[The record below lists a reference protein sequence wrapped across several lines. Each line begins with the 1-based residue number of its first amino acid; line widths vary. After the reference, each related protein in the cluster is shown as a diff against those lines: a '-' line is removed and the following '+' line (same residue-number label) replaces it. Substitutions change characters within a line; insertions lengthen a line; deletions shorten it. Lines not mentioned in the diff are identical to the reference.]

1 MDTSNPIKTLVVDDS
16 VTYRMIMSNVVKSIP
31 GAELCGTAANGRIAL
46 DMLHQNPVELVL
58 MDIEMP
64 VMGGMETLQT
74 ILRDFPKT
82 SVILIS
88 GANRDHADLT
98 IRALEAGALDF
109 ISKPDEGSMTN
120 NMDTLRTRLSNVMQ
134 AFRSKRIL
142 PRSITPNRSA
152 IAVTPATAE
161 PPIRTASSIPSRF
174 DVITIGI
181 STGGP
186 NALTELIPA
195 LPANIGVP
203 ILIVQHMPPIFTA
216 SLASSLDRKSAL
228 LVKEAEAGERVQP
241 NTVYIAP
248 GGQHMTVSTDFC
260 IGLNSDPPENS
271 CRPAVDV
278 LFRSVGQAYKR
289 NILALVMT
297 GMGRDGASG
306 VEVLKKTTNC
316 YCITQSEQSCTVY
329 GMPRSVDELGLSDE
343 RVDLSQLSTRIQT
356 LLKGSGVRV
365 GL

>member
-1 MDTSNPIKTLVVDDS
+1 
-16 VTYRMIMSNVVKSIP
+16 
-31 GAELCGTAANGRIAL
+31 
-46 DMLHQNPVELVL
+46 
-58 MDIEMP
+58 
-64 VMGGMETLQT
+64 
-74 ILRDFPKT
+74 
-82 SVILIS
+82 
-88 GANRDHADLT
+88 
-98 IRALEAGALDF
+98 
-109 ISKPDEGSMTN
+109 
-120 NMDTLRTRLSNVMQ
+120 
-134 AFRSKRIL
+134 
-142 PRSITPNRSA
+142 
-152 IAVTPATAE
+152 
-161 PPIRTASSIPSRF
+161 
-174 DVITIGI
+174 
-181 STGGP
+181 
-186 NALTELIPA
+186 
-195 LPANIGVP
+195 
-203 ILIVQHMPPIFTA
+203 MPPIFTA